1 MLRIKRREKKWAEKF
16 SDRTVYGHN
25 RAEEELRSIEIALEE
40 KKLRERGQE
49 KRARL
54 EKMQSGLNSKLYVT
68 LKKIKTN
75 RAMCRMWRERG
86 KGTCRDSRS
95 SRQVSPYYGQ
105 NMSFLTKASLALLKN
120 KALFLKSCVK
130 FIQH

>member
-16 SDRTVYGHN
+16 LDRTVYGHN
-25 RAEEELRSIEIALEE
+25 RAEQELRSIGIALEE
-40 KKLRERGQE
+40 KMLRERGKE

-95 SRQVSPYYGQ
+95 SRQVSPYHGQ
-105 NMSFLTKASLALLKN
+105 NRSFLTKASLALLKN
-120 KALFLKSCVK
+120 KAFFL
-130 FIQH
+130 

>member
-1 MLRIKRREKKWAEKF
+1 
-16 SDRTVYGHN
+16 
-25 RAEEELRSIEIALEE
+25 
-40 KKLRERGQE
+40 
-49 KRARL
+49 
-54 EKMQSGLNSKLYVT
+54 MQ
-68 LKKIKTN
+68 
-75 RAMCRMWRERG
+75 RERG

-130 FIQH
+130 FIQHEKGRNFFLYAIKIGSHFSSRMI